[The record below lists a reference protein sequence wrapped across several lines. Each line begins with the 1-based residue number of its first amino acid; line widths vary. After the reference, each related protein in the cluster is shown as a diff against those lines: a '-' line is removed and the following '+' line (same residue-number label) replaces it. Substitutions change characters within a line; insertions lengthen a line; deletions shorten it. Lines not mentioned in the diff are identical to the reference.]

1 MSLTYNEF
9 QTLGYADMG
18 LTFEEVLAA
27 LKMRERCKKLH
38 PELLKRMPFASA
50 TTPPPTATDPA
61 TREFADAVTRRPG
74 ESEEQH
80 KVRMA
85 DHAWRIS
92 PKIRAEFGNDRQ
104 RYDAYNEALIAGKV
118 KIRGRAA

>member
-1 MSLTYNEF
+1 MSLTYSEF
-9 QTLGYADMG
+9 QTLDYANMG
-18 LTFEEVLAA
+18 LTFEEVLTA
-27 LKMRERCKKLH
+27 LKMRERCKKLP

-50 TTPPPTATDPA
+50 TTPPARDAA

-92 PKIRAEFGNDRQ
+92 PKIRAEFGNDRV
-104 RYDAYNEALIAGKV
+104 RYDAYNEARIAGKV